1 VSDNSPINEGS
12 AATITVTATDP
23 AGAND
28 PLEYSFDCDN
38 DGLDFETAGVGNE
51 GSCTFGQDGTYTV
64 GVKVTDGDGGQDTD
78 STSVSVL
85 NVAPSVSLTLTSAS
99 GSCVA
104 NTASLNLSFT
114 DPGADAPWN
123 ATINWGD
130 GNTESVTLSS
140 PGTSTQLHAYASAGV
155 YTITVTVGDD
165 DVTSAPATI
174 GFTLNYNLSSILQ
187 PINETRNGQPTSL
200 FKYGSTIPVKVVIT
214 DCNGSLPANLA
225 PKVTWRQG
233 LNATP
238 TGIDE
243 VVPTSQADL
252 GNTMRFSSGQY
263 VLQLNSKNTTGDPS
277 CGVTIWVTIPTTGQT
292 VQANIGFKK

>member
-1 VSDNSPINEGS
+1 VTLTVEDSDSDTDSDTADVTVSNLPPSISAVSDNSPINEGS

-28 PLEYSFDCDN
+28 PLEYTFDCDN

-165 DVTSAPATI
+165 DVTSAPRRR
-174 GFTLNYNLSSILQ
+174 S
-187 PINETRNGQPTSL
+187 
-200 FKYGSTIPVKVVIT
+200 GS
-214 DCNGSLPANLA
+214 
-225 PKVTWRQG
+225 R
-233 LNATP
+233 
-238 TGIDE
+238 
-243 VVPTSQADL
+243 
-252 GNTMRFSSGQY
+252 
-263 VLQLNSKNTTGDPS
+263 
-277 CGVTIWVTIPTTGQT
+277 
-292 VQANIGFKK
+292 